1 MLINVH
7 RHIHIMIYIM
17 IYEYR
22 FTSDQIPKYACNLVA
37 TAVNGISHIGWAQQP
52 CALPFPHCRDL
63 RVYVMMRP
71 RLKCSR
77 KARMTRP
84 ASRKMARSIFIKR
97 VLSTIMGSNLPP
109 SHYWC
114 HPLIVTLNNRWG
126 GEGTFAPWLA
136 AYLAARIFC
145 GVNNC
150 RHFLWFLQSRDG
162 C

>member
-1 MLINVH
+1 MIYELNMLINVH
-7 RHIHIMIYIM
+7 RHIHIMIY
-17 IYEYR
+17 EYR
-22 FTSDQIPKYACNLVA
+22 FTSDQMPTLLQLLLMAF
-37 TAVNGISHIGWAQQP
+37 HIFGWAQQP

-71 RLKCSR
+71 RFKCSR